1 VEARVGGGRPGVRWA
16 RDETIDGAR
25 RACASG
31 DDGVAVC
38 GAAAATFEGEGE
50 RNPIAWVL
58 IDGVATDRVWV
69 NSDKSTRSGRRGAR
83 ESLEKARGDRS
94 QR

>member
-1 VEARVGGGRPGVRWA
+1 MGGGRPGVRWA

-50 RNPIAWVL
+50 RNPMHL
-58 IDGVATDRVWV
+58 HLQGRDGVATDRVWV

>member
-1 VEARVGGGRPGVRWA
+1 MGGGRPGVRWA

-50 RNPIAWVL
+50 RNPITFEGR
-58 IDGVATDRVWV
+58 DGMATDRVWV

>member
-1 VEARVGGGRPGVRWA
+1 MGGGRPGVRWA

-50 RNPIAWVL
+50 RNPIAL
-58 IDGVATDRVWV
+58 QGRDGVATDRVWV
-69 NSDKSTRSGRRGAR
+69 NSDK
-83 ESLEKARGDRS
+83 
-94 QR
+94 

>member
-1 VEARVGGGRPGVRWA
+1 MGGGRPGVRWA

-50 RNPIAWVL
+50 RRETL
-58 IDGVATDRVWV
+58 LRQGRDGVATGRVWV